1 MSSYQWTDYGIMD
14 TYYIIMAD
22 KDRDDLYFQDYQKIR
37 NLKISVSKEFSSYQH
52 VLSHLAEIGIDENN
66 IVWSD
71 SFLAS
76 VCQLE
81 EGKADLIFTNVMNFD
96 SEKYKMIDRFHR
108 ETNVIVSRYGE
119 ELIFDI
125 NEAIADILLENPSF
139 FFNLGKKYFPER
151 SLIPFSKAEEVMLN
165 AIGCIYFA
173 YDEDLGYLSGMEDG
187 VFVGIIPEI
196 ARAICK
202 KMGIE
207 YREIRIQDLDIAEFQ
222 RQDIVYCIAPYL
234 HDKEIA
240 LKSNLVLS
248 ESVLH
253 SQYNIVYRKGMDV
266 DLTNKKIGIA
276 RNIINKEK
284 ILARLEPDQTVIFDS
299 IDECLNALNE
309 GEIDLTVMN
318 GYVSSFYLNIFK
330 YNNLGQKPTK
340 GGIDVGFAFP
350 METSSLI
357 MSAMNKAIR
366 SFTENDILSI
376 ISNQT
381 VRIPNQT
388 FFDRVIY
395 AYPATT
401 LIVSLLFLSILLF
414 SVFFVITT
422 NILRKK
428 NKALIL
434 ATQSQ
439 DRFFSQIS
447 HDIRTPMNG
456 IIVSTE
462 LVKDSTD
469 VAQLHEAITDIRESG
484 QFMMTLLNDVLQ
496 ISKMQDGDSSLHPEP
511 YSYQEFE
518 NTIKSIIIPKAIQKG
533 VSLELHCEP
542 EPYFLA
548 VLDKARIKQIIINL
562 LGNSI
567 KFTPPGNKVKLI
579 VSTSA
584 ESTGCRLTFKIIDE
598 GIGMSKEFIENKL
611 YRQFEQEKPD
621 NQGSGLGLYIVK
633 KLVEKMN
640 GTITCE
646 STPGKGTTFTVVIF
660 TECIDSIPDN
670 EVSQMAD
677 KKKSSL
683 VGKRVLLVDDHPLN
697 VKVAS
702 RILEKEGILIDS
714 AENGLLGSE
723 KFISSEESFY
733 DAILMDIRMPV
744 MDGLQSTAQIRKS
757 SHPQALKI
765 PIIAMSANAMKK
777 DVELSLASGMNA
789 HIPKPVDPEE
799 LINVLEILIVEKE

>member
-1 MSSYQWTDYGIMD
+1 
-14 TYYIIMAD
+14 
-22 KDRDDLYFQDYQKIR
+22 
-37 NLKISVSKEFSSYQH
+37 
-52 VLSHLAEIGIDENN
+52 
-66 IVWSD
+66 
-71 SFLAS
+71 
-76 VCQLE
+76 
-81 EGKADLIFTNVMNFD
+81 
-96 SEKYKMIDRFHR
+96 
-108 ETNVIVSRYGE
+108 
-119 ELIFDI
+119 
-125 NEAIADILLENPSF
+125 
-139 FFNLGKKYFPER
+139 
-151 SLIPFSKAEEVMLN
+151 
-165 AIGCIYFA
+165 
-173 YDEDLGYLSGMEDG
+173 
-187 VFVGIIPEI
+187 
-196 ARAICK
+196 
-202 KMGIE
+202 
-207 YREIRIQDLDIAEFQ
+207 
-222 RQDIVYCIAPYL
+222 
-234 HDKEIA
+234 
-240 LKSNLVLS
+240 
-248 ESVLH
+248 
-253 SQYNIVYRKGMDV
+253 
-266 DLTNKKIGIA
+266 
-276 RNIINKEK
+276 
-284 ILARLEPDQTVIFDS
+284 
-299 IDECLNALNE
+299 
-309 GEIDLTVMN
+309 
-318 GYVSSFYLNIFK
+318 
-330 YNNLGQKPTK
+330 
-340 GGIDVGFAFP
+340 
-350 METSSLI
+350 
-357 MSAMNKAIR
+357 
-366 SFTENDILSI
+366 
-376 ISNQT
+376 
-381 VRIPNQT
+381 
-388 FFDRVIY
+388 
-395 AYPATT
+395 
-401 LIVSLLFLSILLF
+401 
-414 SVFFVITT
+414 
-422 NILRKK
+422 
-428 NKALIL
+428 
-434 ATQSQ
+434 
-439 DRFFSQIS
+439 
-447 HDIRTPMNG
+447 MNG

-548 VLDKARIKQIIINL
+548 VLDKVRIKQIIINL

-579 VSTSA
+579 VSTSV